1 MGTLLNPK
9 SKKVILTIFIL
20 FIAIMTIM
28 PFVFMISSAFKYD
41 SQMFTNPLQLIPS
54 NPTFKNF
61 RHLFEHDMFYRWY
74 LNTIWVVFIII
85 GLRFVLVT
93 TAAYAFARLEF
104 KGRDAIFFFLL
115 TTMMITPDTTVVP
128 RYLLFKYLGLMD
140 SMWAIIASQ
149 LFDVFFVF
157 LVRQFFLTLPK
168 DISEAAIIDGC
179 SHFKVY
185 YKIVLPLVK
194 PALVTM
200 VLFSFIWSWNDFI
213 SPYVFITSRHK
224 QLLSVGLQYFQ
235 GEIGPKV
242 TLQMA
247 AASLAVIPCVIMFA
261 CTQKYFVRGIVGSG
275 LKG

>member
-1 MGTLLNPK
+1 MGTLLKHDINK
-9 SKKVILTIFIL
+9 IIRTVFIA

-28 PFVFMISSAFKYD
+28 PFMFMLSASFKFD
-41 SQMFTNPLQLIPS
+41 SQVYTNPLQLIPES
-54 NPTFKNF
+54 PTINNF
-61 RHLFEHDMFYRWY
+61 TYLFNHDMFFTWY
-74 LNTIWVVFIII
+74 LNTIVVVLVII
-85 GLRFVLVT
+85 GLRFILVT

-104 KGRDAIFFFLL
+104 KGRDFIFFILL
-115 TTMMITPDTTVVP
+115 TTMMITPDTIVVP
-128 RYLLFKYLGLMD
+128 RYLMYKYIGLMNTT
-140 SMWAIIASQ
+140 WAIIVTH

-157 LVRQFFLTLPK
+157 LVRQFFLTLPQ
-168 DISEAAIIDGC
+168 DIIEAGIIDGC
-179 SHFKVY
+179 SHFKVFI
-185 YKIVLPLVK
+185 KIVLPLVK

-213 SPYVFITSRHK
+213 TPFVFITSRDK

-247 AASLAVIPCVIMFA
+247 AASLAVIPCIVMFA
-261 CTQKYFVRGIVGSG
+261 CTQKYFVQGIVGSG